1 MEFQILDRSVTQEG
15 SRRTV
20 TEQGYLAI
28 EDCVLARSG
37 ILEYAARNFQPHAF
51 NDRAPTEMIRVFRP
65 VIELEKS
72 AASFSGAPVTDEH
85 PGQMLTPENTKFYQ
99 RGHVNGEAAVKDG
112 RMRAN
117 LIMTNT
123 DTVTHVIKENKN
135 EISNGYF
142 SRYDFKAGIV
152 PDNEPIDAGQSYD
165 CIQLGLRGNH
175 VALVKE
181 GRCGA
186 ECRVSDSNDNLEGN
200 KNMATVTINGV
211 SYEASEQ
218 VAQAVG
224 VLQTTMDSITTERN
238 NLQKEQGNFDSRV
251 EDEVTKRTGTLQ
263 ATLDT
268 KDGELTAAQAA
279 IPTADR
285 LDEMVQERV
294 QVVAVMASLDSK
306 FDVKGKSNE
315 EIQKAAV
322 AKAYPGVSLD
332 GKNADFIS
340 GLYQGISPKGSKG
353 KGTLDSA
360 LSSTLDSNNDNDETV
375 VLDARE
381 KSIQAKRDR
390 FNKK

>member
-1 MEFQILDRSVTQEG
+1 MEFQILDRGVTQEG
-15 SRRTV
+15 SKRSV

-51 NDRAPTEMIRVFRP
+51 NDRAPTDMIKVFRP
-65 VIELEKS
+65 VVELEKS
-72 AASFSGAPVTDEH
+72 ITSFSGAPVTDEH
-85 PGQMLTPENTKFYQ
+85 PAQMLTPSNTQFYQ
-99 RGHVNGEAAVKDG
+99 RGHVNGEVKVQDG
-112 RMRAN
+112 YMRGN
-117 LIMTNT
+117 LIMTNV
-123 DTVTHVIKENKN
+123 DTVTHVIAENKN

-142 SRYDFKAGIV
+142 SRYDFNSGIV
-152 PDNEPIDAGQSYD
+152 PKTEPIDAGKGYD
-165 CIQLGLRGNH
+165 CVQLGLRGNH

-186 ECRVSDSNDNLEGN
+186 ECRVSDSIDNKEGN
-200 KNMATVTINGV
+200 QNMATVTINGV

-224 VLQTTMDSITTERN
+224 VLQTTMDSMTTDLKGLR
-238 NLQKEQGNFDSRV
+238 QEQNNFDSRV
-251 EDEVTKRTGTLQ
+251 DNKVKEQTASLQ

-268 KDGELTAAQAA
+268 KEGELTAAKAE
-279 IPTADR
+279 IPTADT
-285 LDEMVQERV
+285 LDSLVEERS
-294 QVVAVMASLDSK
+294 QVVTTMSVLDSK
-306 FDVKGKSNE
+306 YDCKGKSND
-315 EIQKAAV
+315 EIRKDAV

-340 GLYQGISPKGSKG
+340 GLYQGISTKKGGS
-353 KGTLDSA
+353 TLDSA
-360 LSSTLDSNNDNDETV
+360 LRQSLDTKEENTETV

-381 KSIQAKRDR
+381 KAIQAKRDR